1 MFEVYEVK
9 TCIVNKNAADKS
21 WTSSAN
27 PDCGFSADSLAK
39 HCMTIVGNGIEAR
52 TKERGDVTILA
63 FAHDVTPAEICNKD

>member
-9 TCIVNKNAADKS
+9 TCIVNKNAEDKS

-27 PDCGFSADSLAK
+27 PDWFQRRLSGKALHDS
-39 HCMTIVGNGIEAR
+39 IVGNGIEAR
-52 TKERGDVTILA
+52 TKERGDVTLLA